1 MSSGSPKPS
10 CQGRDWSWSLHSS
23 QGSDETDRLAQCEAA
38 DLLPQ
43 CGDGEEGEGVREAG
57 YLVDR
62 IEGDFRYD
70 TRAATTN
77 NIRWGPQF
85 RAKSQLA
92 LNS

>member
-1 MSSGSPKPS
+1 M
-10 CQGRDWSWSLHSS
+10 
-23 QGSDETDRLAQCEAA
+23 
-38 DLLPQ
+38 
-43 CGDGEEGEGVREAG
+43 
-57 YLVDR
+57 DR

-92 LNS
+92 LNSWRWRGVSDFNKLLTYLK